1 MASKAVVG
9 LVGGESVQNQIKSII
24 ILGGGTAGWLTAN
37 HLGYQLRKS
46 NCSDTSI
53 TLIESSDI
61 PTIGVGEGTVPA
73 IRHSLKKFGIKEQ
86 DLLRHCQATFKQGI
100 KFEDWRRDPKEF
112 GSHHY
117 YHPFDYPDVQV
128 LDLSGY
134 WLRDEEN
141 TRSFA
146 DYVSLQSRICD
157 RYLAPKTSRHGEYEG
172 AASYAYH
179 LDAGKF
185 TELLAN
191 NAVEKYGVIRL
202 DHRIEDVKLAQND
215 TIHSLITD
223 SGDELLAD
231 FYVDC
236 SGFSSR
242 LLGQALAVPFI
253 DKKAILF
260 ADRAFAVQVPY
271 TGLEKSLPS
280 VTLAKAR
287 SAGWMWDIALQNRRG
302 TGYVYA
308 SQFCSDDE
316 AETDFRALLNDPN
329 GELTLRKIK
338 MTIGYRKK
346 FWVSNCVAIGLAQGF
361 VEPLEATG
369 LLMFDAS
376 ASLLAELLPGRGT
389 DLYSAA
395 QQFNSVMVNAWDR
408 VIDFI
413 KLHYCLSARNDSE
426 FWRMNRASE
435 SIPDSLAELLK
446 RWQRRVPRPVDFPN
460 AYGVFSLEN
469 YLYVLYG
476 MEYPTD
482 LTDQDSRYLESQRV
496 IDRLKQ
502 RDAQLDMLLGKLPKH
517 SELLR
522 EMTAF
527 DNANRAFR
535 M

>member
-1 MASKAVVG
+1 M
-9 LVGGESVQNQIKSII
+9 QDQIKSIV

-46 NCSDTSI
+46 DSSDIRVTV
-53 TLIESSDI
+53 IESSDI

-73 IRHSLKKFGIKEQ
+73 IRHSLKKFGIKEK

-100 KFEDWRRDPKEF
+100 KFEDWREDPKKV

-117 YHPFDYPDVQV
+117 YHPFDYPDIQAI
-128 LDLSGY
+128 DLPGY
-134 WLRDEEN
+134 WLREEKN
-141 TRSFA
+141 ARSFA

-157 RYLAPKTSRHGEYEG
+157 RYLAPKTSAHSEYEG

-185 TELLAN
+185 TELLAS
-191 NAVEKYGVIRL
+191 NAIEKFGVTRL
-202 DHRIEDVKLAQND
+202 DHRIEDVKLAQNG

-223 SGDELLAD
+223 SGDELTAD

-242 LLGQALAVPFI
+242 LLGQALAVPYI

-271 TGLEKSLPS
+271 TALETSLPS

-287 SAGWMWDIALQNRRG
+287 PAGWMWDIALQNRRG

-308 SQFCSDDE
+308 SQFCSDDA
-316 AETDFRALLNDPN
+316 AETDFRAMLNDPR
-329 GELTLRKIK
+329 GELALRKIN

-346 FWVSNCVAIGLAQGF
+346 FWVENCAAIGLAQGF

-376 ASLLAELLPGRGT
+376 ASLLAELLPARGA
-389 DLYSAA
+389 DLSSAA
-395 QQFNSVMVNAWDR
+395 KQFNCVMINAWDR

-413 KLHYCLSARNDSE
+413 KLHYCLSARNDSD
-426 FWRMNRASE
+426 FWRMNRAPE
-435 SIPDSLAELLK
+435 SVPDSLAELLE
-446 RWQRRVPRPVDFPN
+446 RWKRRVPRPVDFPN

-476 MEYPTD
+476 MEYSTD
-482 LTDQDSRYLESQRV
+482 LSGQGSRYLELQRV
-496 IDRLKQ
+496 TDRLKK
-502 RDAQLDMLLGKLPKH
+502 RDGQLGMLLERLPKH
-517 SELLR
+517 REFLR
-522 EMTAF
+522 EITAF
-527 DNANRAFR
+527 DNTSRAFR
-535 M
+535 L